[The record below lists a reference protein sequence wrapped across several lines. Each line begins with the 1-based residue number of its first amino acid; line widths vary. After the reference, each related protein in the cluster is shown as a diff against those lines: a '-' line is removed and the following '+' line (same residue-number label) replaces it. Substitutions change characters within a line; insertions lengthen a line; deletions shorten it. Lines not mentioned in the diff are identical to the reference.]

1 MKAYLVL
8 VVLMIFCS
16 CMTHKAV
23 MTYERFSDIQ
33 LGTSIAE
40 VEKVSGPPYSIHVK
54 GPGRAEYEYIEKID
68 LGSGLNYENHY
79 FLMVVDDLVIKKR
92 YLYEQP
98 PSYDFLYS
106 DDPNV
111 FNNY

>member
-1 MKAYLVL
+1 MSARGLL
-8 VVLMIFCS
+8 FSFVVLFGCV
-16 CMTHKAV
+16 TRQAV
-23 MTYERFSDIQ
+23 MTYDNYHDIQ

-40 VEKVSGPPYSIHVK
+40 VEAISGKPYSIHVK
-54 GPGRAEYEYIEKID
+54 APGKSEYEYIEKID
-68 LGSGLNYENHY
+68 LGRGLIYENHY
-79 FLMVVDDLVIKKR
+79 YLLVVDDVVVKKR
-92 YLYEQP
+92 SSRDQP